1 MIRNRKKNSKN
12 GQRGTATAELGMV
25 LPLFALLFIGAID
38 MSRAMFAYSTLTHAS
53 QKAARFACVR
63 SSSSDNPASAEQI
76 KARARQHIVGLNPAE
91 VDVDTS
97 YLSTNAPGGT
107 VQVQLSYSFEPLTP
121 FVPFET
127 INLAGSSQM
136 NISN

>member
-1 MIRNRKKNSKN
+1 MIRNRKKHSKK
-12 GQRGTATAELGMV
+12 GQRGAVTAEFGFV
-25 LPLFALLFIGAID
+25 LPLFLLLFIGTID

-63 SSSSDNPASAEQI
+63 SSSSDNPASVDQI
-76 KARARQHIVGLNPAE
+76 KARARQHIVGLNPGE

-97 YLSTNAPGGT
+97 YLPTNSPGGT

-121 FVPFET
+121 FLPFER
-127 INLAGSSQM
+127 IALAGSSQM